1 MIRTIEPLLQEA
13 YADVAGE
20 LGIPTVVIADL
31 EERFKGDIIGGFDK
45 KSGKLFLSSRYDT
58 RDKILSYIK
67 RGNEGNELQFA
78 NQTVLAVILHELG
91 HKFYYDTI
99 KKVSRAMD
107 LSYNKS
113 RELVDSVVRNWVN
126 ELLLQD
132 KSLDRVLS
140 MYADEGVQ
148 DNHMSEVV
156 AEVFSVRKTNMYATE
171 LMSRLKGLMKK

>member
-1 MIRTIEPLLQEA
+1 M
-13 YADVAGE
+13 
-20 LGIPTVVIADL
+20 IADL

-58 RDKILSYIK
+58 RDKILAYIK
-67 RGNEGNELQFA
+67 RGNKDGRLRFA

-99 KKVSRAMD
+99 RMVSKAKI

-113 RELVDSVVRNWVN
+113 RELVDSVARNWIN

-132 KSLDRVLS
+132 KSLDRALS

-148 DNHMSEVV
+148 GNYMSEVV
-156 AEVFSVRKTNMYATE
+156 AEVFSVRKTNMYAAA

>member
-1 MIRTIEPLLQEA
+1 
-13 YADVAGE
+13 
-20 LGIPTVVIADL
+20 
-31 EERFKGDIIGGFDK
+31 
-45 KSGKLFLSSRYDT
+45 
-58 RDKILSYIK
+58 
-67 RGNEGNELQFA
+67 
-78 NQTVLAVILHELG
+78 
-91 HKFYYDTI
+91 
-99 KKVSRAMD
+99 MD

-171 LMSRLKGLMKK
+171 IMSRLKGIMKK

>member
-1 MIRTIEPLLQEA
+1 M
-13 YADVAGE
+13 
-20 LGIPTVVIADL
+20 
-31 EERFKGDIIGGFDK
+31 
-45 KSGKLFLSSRYDT
+45 FLSSRYDT

-113 RELVDSVVRNWVN
+113 RELVDSVVWNWVN

>member
-1 MIRTIEPLLQEA
+1 
-13 YADVAGE
+13 
-20 LGIPTVVIADL
+20 
-31 EERFKGDIIGGFDK
+31 
-45 KSGKLFLSSRYDT
+45 
-58 RDKILSYIK
+58 
-67 RGNEGNELQFA
+67 
-78 NQTVLAVILHELG
+78 
-91 HKFYYDTI
+91 
-99 KKVSRAMD
+99 MD

-132 KSLDRVLS
+132 KAFDRVLS

-148 DNHMSEVV
+148 DNHMSEVA